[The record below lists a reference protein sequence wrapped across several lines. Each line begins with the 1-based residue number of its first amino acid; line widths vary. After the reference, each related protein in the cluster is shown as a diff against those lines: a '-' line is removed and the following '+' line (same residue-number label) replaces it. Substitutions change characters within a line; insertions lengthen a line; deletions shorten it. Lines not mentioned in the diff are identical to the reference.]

1 MADVT
6 NYQVLEKGPRNGIV
20 SLADVSDGTGLANFV
35 FVDGTATGPFG
46 VKVQGQTFYPGV
58 HLKLVE
64 IKWQCQGMG
73 FALYWGANANVPF
86 FFGTGFGHQDFRKSG
101 GIYYPQP
108 NPTGSTG
115 QVLLTTTD
123 TDPAQAVPGF
133 SVWARFTLG
142 IPQS

>member
-1 MADVT
+1 MSDVV
-6 NYQVLEKGPRNGIV
+6 NYQILEQGPRNAIV
-20 SLADVSDGTGLANFV
+20 QLTDVSDGTGLANYV
-35 FVDGTATGPFG
+35 FVDGTSAGPFG
-46 VKVQGQTFYPGV
+46 VRVQGQTFYPGI

-73 FALYWGANANVPF
+73 FVLYWGANANVPF
-86 FFGTGFGHQDFRKSG
+86 FTGTGFGHQDFRKSG

-123 TDPAQAVPGF
+123 TDPNQPVPTF
-133 SVWARFTLG
+133 SVWARFTKG
-142 IPQS
+142 IPQN

>member
-1 MADVT
+1 MADIV
-6 NYQVLEKGPRNGIV
+6 NYQVLEKGPRNAIV
-20 SLADVSDGTGLANFV
+20 QITDISDGTGLANYV

-64 IKWQCQGMG
+64 IKWQCQNMG
-73 FALYWGANANVPF
+73 AKLYWGANTPVPF
-86 FFGTGFGHQDFRKSG
+86 MVMTGFAHQDFRKSG

-108 NPTGSTG
+108 LPTGATG

-123 TDPAQAVPGF
+123 TDPMGVEPMCQI
-133 SVWARFTLG
+133 WARWTLG